1 MNKGMLTSKRQDWE
15 TPQEFFDALDREFH
29 FVLDVAATRGNAK
42 CKNFFTEE
50 DNGLEQNWGGI
61 EQINGPFPNTLA
73 RTGAVWCNPPCSKQL
88 GKWVKKA
95 SEESKK
101 GVTVVMLIPSRTE
114 TRWFHDYIYNKDNVE
129 IRFVKGRIRFSG
141 SSVNAPF
148 PSMVVVFHGSDRRR
162 SKS

>member
-1 MNKGMLTSKRQDWE
+1 VNKGTLTSNRQDWE
-15 TPQEFFDALDREFH
+15 TPQAFFNELDREFH
-29 FVLDVAATRGNAK
+29 FVLDVAATSENAK
-42 CKNFFTEE
+42 CENFYTEKE
-50 DNGLEQNWGGI
+50 DGLSQNWGGG
-61 EQINGPFPNTLA
+61 EQIDVNPSNVVA
-73 RTGAVWCNPPCSKQL
+73 RTGAVWCNPPYSKQL

-148 PSMVVVFHGSDRRR
+148 PSMVVVFHGSDRGS